1 MNKII
6 KNSLI
11 IFAVIIITISLIDGI
26 MIQSWGQFKFFLQIA
41 VVSVLICLIKYFM
54 DKLQSRYYFLN
65 ILIEFTATLLLVLF
79 FGWIFN
85 WYQKEGIWL
94 MCCTVLF
101 AYIVCYFI
109 GVLKTKKDIE
119 IINEKLKNKKNQ
131 N

>member
-54 DKLQSRYYFLN
+54 DKLQSRYYF
-65 ILIEFTATLLLVLF
+65 EY
-79 FGWIFN
+79 FN
-85 WYQKEGIWL
+85 
-94 MCCTVLF
+94 
-101 AYIVCYFI
+101 
-109 GVLKTKKDIE
+109 
-119 IINEKLKNKKNQ
+119 
-131 N
+131 